1 MPSEDL
7 LSHQVG
13 ILKCILF
20 CFSFDIG
27 KWVPEN
33 TILWII
39 GKIINQNGQLK
50 EDHAFQKGAQ
60 KLAIPKNF
68 SANR

>member
-1 MPSEDL
+1 MTSEDL

-13 ILKCILF
+13 IVKRILF

-33 TILWII
+33 IVLGII
-39 GKIINQNGQLK
+39 GKIVN
-50 EDHAFQKGAQ
+50 
-60 KLAIPKNF
+60 
-68 SANR
+68 